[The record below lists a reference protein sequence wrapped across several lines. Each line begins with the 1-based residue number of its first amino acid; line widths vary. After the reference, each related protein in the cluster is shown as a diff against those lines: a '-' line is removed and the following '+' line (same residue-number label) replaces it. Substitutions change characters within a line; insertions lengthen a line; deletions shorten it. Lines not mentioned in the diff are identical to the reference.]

1 MAKTQTQ
8 VLFYAKPQVISA
20 DGCFAISFFRP
31 TGANAVQVSGIPIEA
46 GQTLT
51 IEQNVGDVDC
61 SKYDVVFYGGG
72 GGDELY
78 VIKIMPIG

>member
-8 VLFYAKPQVISA
+8 VLFYAKPEVISA

-31 TGANAVQVSGIPIEA
+31 TTANPVFVSGIPIEA

-61 SKYDVVFYGGG
+61 SKYDVVFYSGSGSP
-72 GGDELY
+72 ELY